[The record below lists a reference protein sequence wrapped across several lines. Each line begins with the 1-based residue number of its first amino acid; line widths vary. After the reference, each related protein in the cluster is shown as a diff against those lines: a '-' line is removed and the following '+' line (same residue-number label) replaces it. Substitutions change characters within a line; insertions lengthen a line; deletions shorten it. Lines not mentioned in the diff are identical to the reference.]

1 MRKFFV
7 ILFML
12 LGLPSSLQAREL
24 RISASA
30 YLSEPYTIY
39 EEGVLRAG
47 LVKDIFDELGAELG
61 VSIQYVDLP
70 RKRVEAGLESGE
82 VHIAPVA
89 HPNWL
94 SKEFSGDWTEPLFM
108 LRELLVMQASSK
120 IKYQGPQDLQ
130 GLRIGTILGY
140 HYPFVESYFQSGAT
154 QRIDVQ
160 KADQN
165 VDMLLNRRIDAYI
178 VHDMVFR
185 FFQKTD
191 KRAPL
196 LRAVDLGNSEREI
209 SWAVSKKLPVPLDRL
224 KGFIRG
230 LKKNGRIEQIL
241 KKYQLADAESSPPP
255 AGKKN

>member
-7 ILFML
+7 M
-12 LGLPSSLQAREL
+12 LGLLFGVQATLQAREL

-39 EEGVLRAG
+39 EQGVLRAG
-47 LVKDIFDELGAELG
+47 VVKDIFDELGAELG
-61 VSIQYVDLP
+61 VTIRYVDLP
-70 RKRVEAGLESGE
+70 RKRVEAGLVSGE
-82 VHIAPVA
+82 IHIAPVA

-94 SKEFSGDWTEPLFM
+94 SKEFSGYWTEHVFM
-108 LRELLVMQASSK
+108 LRELLVMLASSK
-120 IKYQGPQDLQ
+120 LPYQGPWDLQ
-130 GLRIGTILGY
+130 GLRVGTILGY
-140 HYPFVESYFQSGAT
+140 HYPFVEAYFQSGAT
-154 QRIDVQ
+154 RRIDVQ

-185 FFQKTD
+185 YFQKMD

-196 LRAVDLGNSEREI
+196 LRSVDLGNREREI
-209 SWAVSKKLPVPLDRL
+209 SWAVSKSSPVLLDRL
-224 KGFIRG
+224 NSFIRG
-230 LKKNGRIEQIL
+230 LRKSGRMEQVL
-241 KKYQLADAESSPPP
+241 KKYQLAEAESTPPP